1 MQRLFFAVAALLAAA
16 TSAGAAISPSEAE
29 RLAKAAT
36 VIQEMRGS
44 IPQNLWDRARCA
56 VVIPELKKAAFIV
69 GGEYGKGVMS
79 CKAGDSWSAPVFM
92 QLAKGSWGFQ
102 AGAEQ
107 IDLVML
113 VMNESGVQ
121 KLLRNKVTLGA
132 DASVAA
138 GPIGTAGSVATDA
151 ALTAEILAYSRAKGL
166 FAGINLSGGTLR
178 PDEDANGSAYG
189 ANATPTTILAMR
201 EISAPPQA
209 STFLAALKSVAPAN
223 TAAAKAPSQ
232 SPSAATPAAPRGAPM
247 PTTDDDL
254 RVQLTSMQQTLDRLI
269 SSATPSPVGTTGSA
283 TPAASGSV
291 TVDRAALMQLREQL
305 AAALAA
311 LNRR

>member
-1 MQRLFFAVAALLAAA
+1 MQRLVLAAAAVLAAA
-16 TSAGAAISPSEAE
+16 TSASAAISASEAE

-44 IPQNLWDRARCA
+44 IPQDLWNRARCT
-56 VVIPELKKAAFIV
+56 VVIPDLKKAAFIV

-79 CKAGDSWSAPVFM
+79 CKAGDQWSAPVFM

-102 AGAEQ
+102 AGAEEV
-107 IDLVML
+107 DLVML

-138 GPIGTAGSVATDA
+138 GPIGSAGSVATDA

-166 FAGINLSGGTLR
+166 FAGLNLSGGTLR
-178 PDEDANGSAYG
+178 PDEDANGRAYG
-189 ANATPTTILAMR
+189 AGASPTTILAMR

-209 STFLAALKSVAPAN
+209 SAFLAALKSVSSTGT
-223 TAAAKAPSQ
+223 TAA
-232 SPSAATPAAPRGAPM
+232 AATPAPAASSPRSAPA

-269 SSATPSPVGTTGSA
+269 SNAVPSPVGTAGSA
-283 TPAASGSV
+283 SAPTETGTLV
-291 TVDRAALMQLREQL
+291 VDRAALMQLRQQL
-305 AAALAA
+305 AAALAT

>member
-1 MQRLFFAVAALLAAA
+1 MQRLIFAAAAVLVAA
-16 TSAGAAISPSEAE
+16 TSAGGAISPSEAE

-79 CKAGDSWSAPVFM
+79 CKSGDSWSAPVFV
-92 QLAKGSWGFQ
+92 QIAKGSWGFQ

-107 IDLVML
+107 VDLVML

-121 KLLRNKVTLGA
+121 KLLKNKVTLGA

-138 GPIGTAGSVATDA
+138 GPVGTAGTVATDA

-166 FAGINLSGGTLR
+166 FAGINLSGGVLR
-178 PDEDANGSAYG
+178 PDEDANRSAYG
-189 ANATPTTILAMR
+189 AGASPTTILATR

-209 STFLAALKSVAPAN
+209 SAFLAALRSVSAAS
-223 TAAAKAPSQ
+223 TAAAASP
-232 SPSAATPAAPRGAPM
+232 SPSASAPAAPRGAPM

-269 SSATPSPVGTTGSA
+269 SNAKPAPVGTTGS
-283 TPAASGSV
+283 TAAPPESGPLV
-291 TVDRAALMQLREQL
+291 VDRAALMQLRQQL
-305 AAALAA
+305 AAAIAA

>member
-1 MQRLFFAVAALLAAA
+1 MQRLVFAAAAVLVAA
-16 TSAGAAISPSEAE
+16 TNAGGAISPSEAE

-92 QLAKGSWGFQ
+92 QIAKGSWGFQ

-107 IDLVML
+107 VDLVML

-121 KLLRNKVTLGA
+121 KLLKNKVTLGV

-138 GPIGTAGSVATDA
+138 GPGGTAGTVATDA

-166 FAGINLSGGTLR
+166 FAGINLSGGVLR
-178 PDEDANGSAYG
+178 PDEDANRSAYG
-189 ANATPTTILAMR
+189 AGAAPTTILAMR

-209 STFLAALKSVAPAN
+209 SAFLAALRSASAAS
-223 TAAAKAPSQ
+223 TAAASP
-232 SPSAATPAAPRGAPM
+232 SPSASTPAAPRGAPM

-283 TPAASGSV
+283 TAPPETGTLV
-291 TVDRAALMQLREQL
+291 VDRAALMQLRQQL
-305 AAALAA
+305 AAAIAA